1 MNLILSCLCGA
12 LIAVSHTQEISTDL
26 PQMLARIDAQSSGI
40 KSLKA
45 NFRQVKHSSILR
57 KPLVS
62 SGVVRML
69 EDRVRWDTEAPKAS
83 VLVMSKEGIR
93 IYYPDLGVV
102 EVYRLSDQLRQLAGS
117 PVFRLSELNRHFT
130 IGSDLQISESGV
142 LSLDL
147 VPRDES
153 LQKHLKSIRL
163 DVQVETGIV
172 RQVELRNADD
182 ERTEISFAGIQL
194 NPGLDTGDL
203 TLRVP
208 ENVRTVYPLG
218 QDQDPDTSG
227 DEADA

>member
-1 MNLILSCLCGA
+1 
-12 LIAVSHTQEISTDL
+12 
-26 PQMLARIDAQSSGI
+26 
-40 KSLKA
+40 
-45 NFRQVKHSSILR
+45 
-57 KPLVS
+57 
-62 SGVVRML
+62 ML